1 MKTIAIVSL
10 LLLSVLAT
18 VAQAVQFFDF
28 TGQAVLPAAVGQDA
42 VAYGIILNGDAPEAP
57 LPLNTPGAQYTLVV
71 TGLTLT
77 GSGASD
83 VYSGGFVAIYEDAS
97 TAADYANPSTFR
109 DGAMIL
115 GGVLTSLTH
124 TMLLGTLG
132 SANGYVDWNSGARL
146 NDLAPADQTGWPF
159 LVAVYRNAD
168 LVEPGYTEM
177 WDGKVE
183 PSGDVV
189 ANEDRSWS
197 QVKALFR

>member
-1 MKTIAIVSL
+1 
-10 LLLSVLAT
+10 
-18 VAQAVQFFDF
+18 
-28 TGQAVLPAAVGQDA
+28 
-42 VAYGIILNGDAPEAP
+42 
-57 LPLNTPGAQYTLVV
+57 
-71 TGLTLT
+71 
-77 GSGASD
+77 
-83 VYSGGFVAIYEDAS
+83 
-97 TAADYANPSTFR
+97 
-109 DGAMIL
+109 MIL

>member
-10 LLLSVLAT
+10 MLLSVLAT
-18 VAQAVQFFDF
+18 GAQAVQFFDF

-42 VAYGIILNGDAPEAP
+42 VAYGIILNGDAAEAP

-71 TGLTLT
+71 TGLTLAT
-77 GSGASD
+77 SGSSD
-83 VYSGGFVAIYEDAS
+83 VYGGGFVAVYEDAA
-97 TAADYANPSTFR
+97 TPADYADLNTFS
-109 DGAMIL
+109 DGTMVL
-115 GGVLTSLTH
+115 GGTLSSLTH
-124 TMLLGTLG
+124 TMLLGTIG
-132 SANGYVDWNSGARL
+132 SANGYVDWNSGTRL

-159 LVAVYRNAD
+159 LVGVYRNTG

-189 ANEDRSWS
+189 ADEGRSWS